1 MDMKQLRTGG
11 VGYIGCE
18 GFSLCKSVYE
28 IAVDRS
34 YAKIAAVG
42 KSAEPRIALKGERGL
57 CGWVVRAE
65 RKAGRLR

>member
-42 KSAEPRIALKGERGL
+42 KSAEPRIALKGKRSL
-57 CGWVVRAE
+57 SNFQKR
-65 RKAGRLR
+65 R